1 MKKSCKWALIAVL
14 IFLLLVE
21 LLSVIEAH
29 QDDTQIHNFSEALW
43 YSLIT
48 VSTVGYGDMTP
59 VSLPGRIIGLIFVF
73 CSVGLLSAL
82 ISLGLHFLDSTV
94 LPQFRLRLNRRHKWC
109 VFSDNNADSHTL
121 ADALLR
127 QEPDCILIFPAGDDE
142 HPAADNTVF
151 LSTSISSLVQLRRS
165 AQGLTYFAMAG
176 DPWKNYASAAAA
188 GEEGV
193 TAYCMGDIRSDALP
207 ENVHLFGPAE
217 AVSRRYWDTHPLSE
231 KERCIILIGGGKYA
245 VALLER
251 ALLNNVF
258 IADRSIEYHAFGT
271 AAVFSDLHSE
281 IVRALDGSSPTG
293 DKLFLH
299 EEAWTSAR
307 NLLIKADRIILCA
320 DEDSFNLTAHDTLTS
335 LYTSRAA
342 LHIRLNTPLKDFDCF
357 GQRDEILTP
366 EYVIKDEL
374 NRRAVLMNDIYNELS
389 PNPVPWQK
397 LSSFLQ
403 QSNIAAADHL
413 LVKARYLLQ
422 EESLST
428 LSTADCERA
437 YRRYLEL
444 YPTQRDQ
451 LLEMEHRRWM
461 RFYQM
466 YNWQY
471 APVRDNTLRHHPL
484 LLPYAQLS
492 REDQEKDAYAWEML
506 GRLAQR
512 Q

>member
-59 VSLPGRIIGLIFVF
+59 VSLPGRIIGLVFVL

-82 ISLGLHFLDSTV
+82 ISLGLRFLDST
-94 LPQFRLRLNRRHKWC
+94 LIPHFRLRLNRGCAWY
-109 VFSDNNADSHTL
+109 VFQENNADAHTL
-121 ADALLR
+121 ATALLR
-127 QEPDCILIFPAGDDE
+127 QDPGCILIFPNGE
-142 HPAADNTVF
+142 KKHAAAENTVF
-151 LSTSISSLVQLRRS
+151 LSSGIVALIQLRGGT
-165 AQGLTYFAMAG
+165 QGMTYFAMSS
-176 DPWKNYASAAAA
+176 DPWENYAAAAAA
-188 GEEGV
+188 GEKGV
-193 TAYCMGDIRSDALP
+193 MSYCMGDIRSEALP
-207 ENVHLFGPAE
+207 ENVHLFSLAE

-231 KERCIILIGGGKYA
+231 GERCIVLIGGGKYA

-258 IADRSIEYHAFGT
+258 IAKSSIEYHAFGT
-271 AAVFSDLHSE
+271 AAVFSDLHPE
-281 IVRALDGSSPTG
+281 IVKALGGSSTG

-307 NLLIKADRIILCA
+307 DLLLKADRIIFCS
-320 DEDSFNLTAHDTLTS
+320 DRDSENLTAYDTFTS